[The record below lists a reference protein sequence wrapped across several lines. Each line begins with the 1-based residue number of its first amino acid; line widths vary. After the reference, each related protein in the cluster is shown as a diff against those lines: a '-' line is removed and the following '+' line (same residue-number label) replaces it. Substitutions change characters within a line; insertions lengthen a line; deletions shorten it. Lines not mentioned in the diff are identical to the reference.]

1 MRKKIYYYRISL
13 LLHCFF
19 IFYAQFYCFL
29 CALTSGMRE
38 KVIEK
43 KLAEEVKRRG
53 GLCEKW
59 NSGTSGWPDRIV
71 LLPDGKFGF
80 VEVKAPGEEP
90 RPLQLHRHKQLRQL
104 GYKVYVL
111 DDKDRIG
118 EILDDIQTT

>member
-1 MRKKIYYYRISL
+1 
-13 LLHCFF
+13 
-19 IFYAQFYCFL
+19 
-29 CALTSGMRE
+29 MRE
-38 KVIEK
+38 KIIEK

-90 RPLQLHRHKQLRQL
+90 RPLQ
-104 GYKVYVL
+104 
-111 DDKDRIG
+111 DRKSVV
-118 EILDDIQTT
+118 

>member
-1 MRKKIYYYRISL
+1 
-13 LLHCFF
+13 
-19 IFYAQFYCFL
+19 
-29 CALTSGMRE
+29 MRE
-38 KVIEK
+38 KVLEK
-43 KLAEEVKRRG
+43 KLAEDVKRRG

-71 LLPDGKFGF
+71 LLPAGKYGF